1 MITRDG
7 DKGKMLT
14 RRAAML
20 AGGELFLSSVL
31 LARMYY
37 LQVLESDRYKTLAEE
52 NRISTRLLAPPRGL
66 IFDRFG
72 KPMAENNQNFR
83 VLVISE
89 QTDGNLNAT
98 LDALN
103 KILPLTESEVQRIR
117 KDVRRSRDFTPVT
130 IRENLTWEQ
139 MAAIQ
144 VNAPDLPGIIIDE
157 GLSRFY
163 PYSEAAAH
171 VLGYVGAVSEE
182 EIASGNPLL
191 RLPGFR
197 VGKSGIELQY
207 NTNLCGKEGAQRV
220 EVNAVGRVIREI
232 ERDEGVPGM
241 TLPLTI
247 DMRLQEIAYQKMK
260 KESGAAVLL
269 DIYTGEIL
277 MLVST
282 PSFEPNAFNRGLSL
296 EEWRELS
303 TNIRTPLLNKALGG
317 LYSPGSTFKMIVAL
331 AALES
336 GAIRPDTKIFCG
348 GHIMMGNHRFHC
360 WKGRGHGN
368 VDLKEA
374 LKYSCDIYFYEVA
387 RRTGIDKISAMAK
400 RFGFG
405 MPTGIN
411 LPGEKSGLMPTRR
424 WKELILG
431 EQWLQGD
438 TYNAGI
444 GQGYIL
450 TTPIQLAVMTAILA
464 NDGFKV
470 NPTLI
475 IPENREEL
483 IRNGENINISKA
495 HLQLMRDGMFDV
507 VNASDGTAKVAR
519 VNIGGKRI
527 AGKTGTTQVKRISMK
542 EREQG
547 LRDQDDLPWEERNHA
562 LFVSF
567 GPADNPR
574 YALSV
579 VIEHGGGGAKTAA
592 PIARAIME
600 AVLKLDPAAEQ
611 PKRMKKTT
619 VKAGKTGG
627 GL

>member
-31 LARMYY
+31 LGRMYY

-72 KPMAENNQNFR
+72 QPMAQNNQNFR

-89 QTDGNLNAT
+89 QTEGNLNAT
-98 LDALN
+98 LEALN
-103 KILPLTESEVQRIR
+103 KILPLTDGEIQRIR

-144 VNAPDLPGIIIDE
+144 LNAPDLPGIIIDE

-163 PYSEAAAH
+163 PFKESAAH
-171 VLGYVGAVSEE
+171 VIGYVGAVSEE

-191 RLPGFR
+191 KLPGFR
-197 VGKSGIELQY
+197 VGKSGIELEY
-207 NTNLCGKEGAQRV
+207 NTALCGKEGAQRV

-232 ERDEGVPGM
+232 ERDEGIPGT

-247 DMRLQEIAYQKMK
+247 DMRLQKIAYEKMK
-260 KESGAAVLL
+260 NESGAAVLL
-269 DIYTGEIL
+269 DIYTGEVL
-277 MLVST
+277 ALVST
-282 PSFEPNAFNRGLSL
+282 PSFDPNKFNRGLSN
-296 EEWRELS
+296 EEWEEIS
-303 TNIRTPLLNKALGG
+303 TNERNPLLNKALGG
-317 LYSPGSTFKMIVAL
+317 LYSPGSTFKMVVAL
-331 AALES
+331 AALEA
-336 GAIRPDTKIFCG
+336 GVIRPDTKIFCG
-348 GHIMMGNHRFHC
+348 GHIMMGSHRFHC
-360 WKGRGHGN
+360 WKAGGHGN

-374 LKYSCDIYFYEVA
+374 LMHSCDIYFYEVA
-387 RRTGIDKISAMAK
+387 RRTGIDKIAAMAK

-438 TYNAGI
+438 TYNTGI
-444 GQGYIL
+444 GQGYVL
-450 TTPIQLAVMTAILA
+450 ATPIQLAVMAAVLA
-464 NDGFKV
+464 NDGYKIK
-470 NPTLI
+470 PTILV
-475 IPENREEL
+475 PENRDTSVSS
-483 IRNGENINISKA
+483 GENLNISKTY
-495 HLQLMRDGMFDV
+495 LQLMREGMFNV
-507 VNASDGTAKVAR
+507 VNAAKGTAKTAR
-519 VNIGGKRI
+519 LNVDGKLI

-542 EREQG
+542 EREEG
-547 LRDQDDLPWEERNHA
+547 LRSQDELPWEDRNHA

-567 GPADNPR
+567 GPTDNPR
-574 YALSV
+574 YALAV
-579 VIEHGGGGAKTAA
+579 VIEHGGGGASTAA
-592 PIARAIME
+592 PVARAIME
-600 AVLKLDPAAEQ
+600 AALKLDPASKPPKNPKKNMQAE
-611 PKRMKKTT
+611 
-619 VKAGKTGG
+619 GI
-627 GL
+627 

>member
-20 AGGELFLSSVL
+20 AGSELFLSSIL
-31 LARMYY
+31 LGRMYY

-72 KPMAENNQNFR
+72 QPMAQNNQNFR

-89 QTDGNLNAT
+89 QTEGNLNAT

-103 KILPLTESEVQRIR
+103 KILPLTDGEIQRIR

-144 VNAPDLPGIIIDE
+144 LNAPDLPGIIIDE
-157 GLSRFY
+157 GLSRHY
-163 PYSEAAAH
+163 PFKEAAAH
-171 VLGYVGAVSEE
+171 TVGYVGAVSEE
-182 EIASGNPLL
+182 EIAAGKPLL

-207 NTNLCGKEGAQRV
+207 NTALCGKEGAQRV

-232 ERDEGVPGM
+232 ERDEGVPGT

-247 DMRLQEIAYQKMK
+247 DMRIQEVAYQKMK
-260 KESGAAVLL
+260 NESGAAVLL
-269 DIYTGEIL
+269 DIYTGEVL
-277 MLVST
+277 ALVST
-282 PSFEPNAFNRGLSL
+282 PSFDPNKFNRGLSSD
-296 EEWRELS
+296 EWKELS
-303 TNIRTPLLNKALGG
+303 SNVRNPLLNKALGG

-331 AALES
+331 AALEA
-336 GAIRPDTKIFCG
+336 GVIRPDTKIFCG
-348 GHIMMGNHRFHC
+348 GHIMMGTHRFHC
-360 WKGRGHGN
+360 WKPSGHGN

-374 LKYSCDIYFYEVA
+374 LMHSCDIYFYEVA

-405 MPTGIN
+405 MPTGID

-438 TYNAGI
+438 TYNTGI
-444 GQGYIL
+444 GQGYVL
-450 TTPIQLAVMTAILA
+450 ATPIQLAVMTAILA
-464 NDGFKV
+464 NDGYKIK
-470 NPTLI
+470 PTLVVPDDRSPSECKGEYLN
-475 IPENREEL
+475 IPKNY
-483 IRNGENINISKA
+483 
-495 HLQLMRDGMFDV
+495 LQMMRDGMFEV
-507 VNASDGTAKVAR
+507 VNNPKGTAKTAR
-519 VNIGGKRI
+519 LNVDGKMI

-547 LRDQDDLPWEERNHA
+547 MRRQDEIPWEERNHA

-567 GPADNPR
+567 GPTDKPR
-574 YALSV
+574 YALAV
-579 VIEHGGGGAKTAA
+579 VIEHGGGGSTSAA

-600 AVLKLDPAAEQ
+600 AALKFDPAAKT
-611 PKRMKKTT
+611 PKTFKKNSE
-619 VKAGKTGG
+619 KQ
-627 GL
+627 

>member
-7 DKGKMLT
+7 DKGKTLT

-20 AGGELFLSSVL
+20 AGGQLFLSSVL
-31 LARMYY
+31 LSRMYY
-37 LQVLESDRYKTLAEE
+37 LQVLEADRYKTLAEE
-52 NRISTRLLAPPRGL
+52 NRISTRLVAPPRGL

-72 KPMAENNQNFR
+72 QPMAQNNQNFR

-89 QTDGNLNAT
+89 QTEGNLNAT
-98 LDALN
+98 LEALN
-103 KILPLTESEVQRIR
+103 KILPLTDGEIQRIR

-144 VNAPDLPGIIIDE
+144 LNAPDLPGIIIDE

-163 PYSEAAAH
+163 PFKEASAH
-171 VLGYVGAVSEE
+171 LLGYVGAVSEE

-191 RLPGFR
+191 KLPGFR
-197 VGKSGIELQY
+197 VGKSGIELEY
-207 NTNLCGKEGAQRV
+207 NTALCGKEGAQRV

-232 ERDEGVPGM
+232 ERDEGVPGT

-247 DMRLQEIAYQKMK
+247 DMRIQNIAYKKMK
-260 KESGAAVLL
+260 DESGAAVLL

-277 MLVST
+277 ALVST
-282 PSFEPNAFNRGLSL
+282 PGFDPNKFNRGLTS
-296 EEWRELS
+296 EEWRKIS
-303 TNIRTPLLNKALGG
+303 TNERNALLNKALGG

-331 AALES
+331 AALEA
-336 GAIRPDTKIFCG
+336 GVIRPDTKVFCG
-348 GHIMMGNHRFHC
+348 GHIMMGSHRFHC
-360 WKGRGHGN
+360 WKGSGHGN

-374 LKYSCDIYFYEVA
+374 LMHSCDIYFYEVA
-387 RRTGIDKISAMAK
+387 RRTGIDKIAAMAK
-400 RFGFG
+400 RFGLG
-405 MPTGIN
+405 VSTGVN
-411 LPGEKSGLMPTRR
+411 LPGEKAGLMPTRR
-424 WKELILG
+424 WKEVILG

-450 TTPIQLAVMTAILA
+450 TTPIQLAVMTAVLA
-464 NDGFKV
+464 NDGYKIK
-470 NPTLI
+470 PTILV
-475 IPENREEL
+475 PENRDSSVCY
-483 IRNGENINISKA
+483 GENLNISKT
-495 HLQLMRDGMFDV
+495 HLQLMREGMFDV
-507 VNASDGTAKVAR
+507 VNASEGTGKAAR
-519 VNIGGKRI
+519 LNIGGKLI

-547 LRDQDDLPWEERNHA
+547 VRSQDDIPWEERNHA

-567 GPADNPR
+567 GPTDNPR
-574 YALSV
+574 YALAV

-592 PIARAIME
+592 PIAKAIME
-600 AVLKLDPAAEQ
+600 AVLKLDPASKP
-611 PKRMKKTT
+611 PKNPKKNTS
-619 VKAGKTGG
+619 VGSV
-627 GL
+627 

>member
-20 AGGELFLSSVL
+20 AGGELFLSSFL
-31 LARMYY
+31 LGRMYY

-72 KPMAENNQNFR
+72 RPMAQNNQNFR

-89 QTDGNLNAT
+89 QTEGNLNAT
-98 LDALN
+98 LEALN
-103 KILPLTESEVQRIR
+103 RILPLTDGEMQRIR

-144 VNAPDLPGIIIDE
+144 LNAPDLPGIIIDE

-163 PYSEAAAH
+163 PLKESAAH
-171 VLGYVGAVSEE
+171 IIGYVGAVSEE

-191 RLPGFR
+191 KLPGFR
-197 VGKSGIELQY
+197 VGKSGIELEY
-207 NTNLCGKEGAQRV
+207 NTALCGKEGAQRV

-232 ERDEGVPGM
+232 ERDEGVPGT

-247 DMRLQEIAYQKMK
+247 DMRLQEIAYEKMK
-260 KESGAAVLL
+260 NESGAAVLL
-269 DIYTGEIL
+269 DIYTGEVL
-277 MLVST
+277 ALVST
-282 PSFEPNAFNRGLSL
+282 PSFDPNKFNRGLSNA
-296 EEWRELS
+296 EWGEIL
-303 TNIRTPLLNKALGG
+303 TNEKNPLLNKALGG
-317 LYSPGSTFKMIVAL
+317 LYSPGSTFKMVVAL
-331 AALES
+331 AALEA
-336 GAIRPDTKIFCG
+336 GVIRPDTKIFCG
-348 GHIMMGNHRFHC
+348 GHIMMGTHRFHC
-360 WKGRGHGN
+360 WKGSGHGN

-374 LKYSCDIYFYEVA
+374 LMHSCDIYFYEVA
-387 RRTGIDKISAMAK
+387 RRTGIDKIAAMAK

-405 MPTGIN
+405 MPTGVN

-438 TYNAGI
+438 TYNTGI
-444 GQGYIL
+444 GQGYVL
-450 TTPIQLAVMTAILA
+450 TTPMQLAVMTAVLA
-464 NDGFKV
+464 NDGYKV
-470 NPTLI
+470 KPTILV
-475 IPENREEL
+475 PENRDASVCA
-483 IRNGENINISKA
+483 GENLNISKT
-495 HLQLMRDGMFDV
+495 HLQLMREGMFNV
-507 VNASDGTAKVAR
+507 VNASKGTARGAR
-519 VNIGGKRI
+519 VNVDGKLI

-542 EREQG
+542 EREEG
-547 LRDQDDLPWEERNHA
+547 MRGQDELPWEDRNHA

-567 GPADNPR
+567 GPTDNPR

-579 VIEHGGGGAKTAA
+579 VIEHGGGGATTAA

-600 AVLKLDPAAEQ
+600 AVLKLDPASKP
-611 PKRMKKTT
+611 PKKPKKNA
-619 VKAGKTGG
+619 VEEEI
-627 GL
+627 

>member
-20 AGGELFLSSVL
+20 AGGELFLSSIL
-31 LARMYY
+31 LGRMYY

-72 KPMAENNQNFR
+72 QPMAQNNQNFR

-89 QTDGNLNAT
+89 QTEGNLNAT

-103 KILPLTESEVQRIR
+103 KILPLTDGEIQRIR

-144 VNAPDLPGIIIDE
+144 LNAPDLPGIIIDE

-163 PYSEAAAH
+163 PFKESAAH
-171 VLGYVGAVSEE
+171 AVGYVGAVSEE

-191 RLPGFR
+191 KLPGFR
-197 VGKSGIELQY
+197 VGKSGIELEY
-207 NTNLCGKEGAQRV
+207 NTELCGKEGAQRV

-232 ERDEGVPGM
+232 ERDEGIPGT

-247 DMRLQEIAYQKMK
+247 DMRLQKIAYEKMK
-260 KESGAAVLL
+260 NESGAAVLL
-269 DIYTGEIL
+269 DIYTGEVL
-277 MLVST
+277 ALVST
-282 PSFEPNAFNRGLSL
+282 PSFDPNKFNRGLSG
-296 EEWRELS
+296 EEWEEIS
-303 TNIRTPLLNKALGG
+303 TNERNPLLNKALGG
-317 LYSPGSTFKMIVAL
+317 LYSPGSTFKMVVAL
-331 AALES
+331 AALEA
-336 GAIRPDTKIFCG
+336 GVIRPDTKIFCG
-348 GHIMMGNHRFHC
+348 GHIMMGSHRFHC
-360 WKGRGHGN
+360 WKAGGHGN

-374 LKYSCDIYFYEVA
+374 LMHSCDIYFYEVA

-438 TYNAGI
+438 TYNTGI
-444 GQGYIL
+444 GQGYVL
-450 TTPIQLAVMTAILA
+450 TTPIQLAVMAAILA
-464 NDGFKV
+464 NDGYKIK
-470 NPTLI
+470 PTILV
-475 IPENREEL
+475 PENRDTSVCP
-483 IRNGENINISKA
+483 GENLNLSKT
-495 HLQLMRDGMFDV
+495 HLQLMREGMFNV
-507 VNASDGTAKVAR
+507 VNAAKGTAKTAR
-519 VNIGGKRI
+519 VNVDGKLI

-542 EREQG
+542 EREEG
-547 LRDQDDLPWEERNHA
+547 LRSQDELPWEDRNHA

-567 GPADNPR
+567 GPTDNPR
-574 YALSV
+574 YALAV
-579 VIEHGGGGAKTAA
+579 VIEHGGGGSSTAA

-600 AVLKLDPAAEQ
+600 AALKLDPASKP
-611 PKRMKKTT
+611 PKNPKKNTSAQG
-619 VKAGKTGG
+619 V
-627 GL
+627 

>member
-20 AGGELFLSSVL
+20 AGGELFLSSIL
-31 LARMYY
+31 LGRMYY

-72 KPMAENNQNFR
+72 QPMAQNNQNFR

-89 QTDGNLNAT
+89 QTEGNLNAT
-98 LDALN
+98 LEALN
-103 KILPLTESEVQRIR
+103 KILPLTDGEIQRIR

-139 MAAIQ
+139 MAAVQ
-144 VNAPDLPGIIIDE
+144 LNAPDLPGIIIDE

-163 PYSEAAAH
+163 PFKETAAH
-171 VLGYVGAVSEE
+171 VVGYVGAVSEE

-197 VGKSGIELQY
+197 VGKSGIELEY
-207 NTNLCGKEGAQRV
+207 NTALCGKEGAQRV

-232 ERDEGVPGM
+232 ERDEGVPGT

-247 DMRLQEIAYQKMK
+247 DMRLQKIAYEKMK
-260 KESGAAVLL
+260 NESGAAVLL
-269 DIYTGEIL
+269 DIYTGEVL
-277 MLVST
+277 ALVST
-282 PSFEPNAFNRGLSL
+282 PSFDPNKFNRGLSN
-296 EEWRELS
+296 EEWEEIS
-303 TNIRTPLLNKALGG
+303 TNERNPLLNKALGG
-317 LYSPGSTFKMIVAL
+317 LYSPGSTFKMVVAL
-331 AALES
+331 AALEA
-336 GAIRPDTKIFCG
+336 GVIRPDTKIFCG
-348 GHIMMGNHRFHC
+348 GHIMMGSHRFHC
-360 WKGRGHGN
+360 WKAGGHGN

-374 LKYSCDIYFYEVA
+374 LMHSCDIYFYEVA
-387 RRTGIDKISAMAK
+387 RRTGIDKIAAMAK

-438 TYNAGI
+438 TYNTGI
-444 GQGYIL
+444 GQGYVL
-450 TTPIQLAVMTAILA
+450 ATPIQLAVMAAVLA
-464 NDGFKV
+464 NDGYKIK
-470 NPTLI
+470 PTILV
-475 IPENREEL
+475 PENRDTSVSS
-483 IRNGENINISKA
+483 GENLNISKTY
-495 HLQLMRDGMFDV
+495 LQLMREGMFNV
-507 VNASDGTAKVAR
+507 VNAAKGTAKTAR
-519 VNIGGKRI
+519 LNVDGKLI

-542 EREQG
+542 EREEG
-547 LRDQDDLPWEERNHA
+547 LRSQDELPWEDRNHA

-567 GPADNPR
+567 GPTDNPR
-574 YALSV
+574 YALAV
-579 VIEHGGGGAKTAA
+579 VIEHGGGGASTAA
-592 PIARAIME
+592 PVARAIME
-600 AVLKLDPAAEQ
+600 AALKLDPASKPPKNPKKNMQAE
-611 PKRMKKTT
+611 
-619 VKAGKTGG
+619 GI
-627 GL
+627 

>member
-14 RRAAML
+14 RRAMML

-31 LARMYY
+31 LGRMYY

-72 KPMAENNQNFR
+72 VAMAQNNQNFR

-89 QTDGNLNAT
+89 QTEGNLNAT
-98 LDALN
+98 LEALN
-103 KILPLTESEVQRIR
+103 KILPLTESEIQRIR

-144 VNAPDLPGIIIDE
+144 LNAPDLPGIIIDE

-163 PYSEAAAH
+163 PFNEAAAH
-171 VLGYVGAVSEE
+171 VVGYVGAVSEE

-191 RLPGFR
+191 KLPGFR
-197 VGKSGIELQY
+197 VGKSGIELEY
-207 NTNLCGKEGAQRV
+207 NTALCGKEGAQRV

-232 ERDEGVPGM
+232 ERDEGVPGAV
-241 TLPLTI
+241 LPLTI
-247 DMRLQEIAYQKMK
+247 DMRLQKVVYEKMK

-269 DIYTGEIL
+269 DIYTGEVL
-277 MLVST
+277 ALVST
-282 PSFEPNAFNRGLSL
+282 PSFDPNKFNRGLSNK
-296 EEWRELS
+296 EWETIS
-303 TNIRTPLLNKALGG
+303 TNKKNPLLNKALGG

-331 AALES
+331 AALEA
-336 GAIRPDTKIFCG
+336 GVIRPDTKIFCG
-348 GHIMMGNHRFHC
+348 GHIMMGSHRFHC
-360 WKGRGHGN
+360 WKPDGHGN

-374 LKYSCDIYFYEVA
+374 LMHSCDIYFYEVA
-387 RRTGIDKISAMAK
+387 RRTGIDKIAAMAK

-411 LPGEKSGLMPTRR
+411 LPGERSGLMPTRR
-424 WKELILG
+424 WKEVILG

-444 GQGYIL
+444 GQGYVL
-450 TTPIQLAVMTAILA
+450 TTPIQLAVMAAALA
-464 NDGFKV
+464 NDGYKV
-470 NPTLI
+470 KPTILV
-475 IPENREEL
+475 PKNRDTTVCL
-483 IRNGENINISKA
+483 GEDLNISKTY
-495 HLQLMRDGMFDV
+495 LQLMREGMFNV
-507 VNASDGTAKVAR
+507 VNAPKGTAKTAR
-519 VNIGGKRI
+519 VNVNGKLI

-542 EREQG
+542 EREEG
-547 LRDQDDLPWEERNHA
+547 LRRQDELPWEERNHA
-562 LFVSF
+562 LFVAF
-567 GPADNPR
+567 GPTDNPR

-579 VIEHGGGGAKTAA
+579 VIEHGGGGATTAA

-600 AVLKLDPAAEQ
+600 AVLTLDPASES
-611 PKRMKKTT
+611 PGTLKKNTPME
-619 VKAGKTGG
+619 GI
-627 GL
+627 

>member
-20 AGGELFLSSVL
+20 AGGELFLSSIL
-31 LARMYY
+31 LGRMYY

-72 KPMAENNQNFR
+72 QPMAQNNQNFR

-89 QTDGNLNAT
+89 QTEGNLNAT
-98 LDALN
+98 LEALN
-103 KILPLTESEVQRIR
+103 KILPLTDGEIQRIR

-144 VNAPDLPGIIIDE
+144 LNAPDLPGIIIDE

-163 PYSEAAAH
+163 PFKESAAH
-171 VLGYVGAVSEE
+171 VIGYVGAVSEE

-191 RLPGFR
+191 KLPGFR
-197 VGKSGIELQY
+197 VGKSGIELEY
-207 NTNLCGKEGAQRV
+207 NTALCGKEGAQRV

-232 ERDEGVPGM
+232 ERDEGIPGT

-247 DMRLQEIAYQKMK
+247 DMRLQKIAYEKMK
-260 KESGAAVLL
+260 NESGAAVLL
-269 DIYTGEIL
+269 DIYTGEVL
-277 MLVST
+277 ALVST
-282 PSFEPNAFNRGLSL
+282 PSFDPNKFNRGLSN
-296 EEWRELS
+296 EEWEEIS
-303 TNIRTPLLNKALGG
+303 TNERNPLLNKALGG
-317 LYSPGSTFKMIVAL
+317 LYSPGSTFKMVVAL
-331 AALES
+331 AALEA
-336 GAIRPDTKIFCG
+336 GVIRPDTKIFCG
-348 GHIMMGNHRFHC
+348 GHIMMGAHRFHC
-360 WKGRGHGN
+360 WKAGGHGN

-374 LKYSCDIYFYEVA
+374 LMHSCDIYFYEVA
-387 RRTGIDKISAMAK
+387 RRTGIDKIAAMAK

-444 GQGYIL
+444 GQGYVL
-450 TTPIQLAVMTAILA
+450 TTPIQLAVMTAVLA
-464 NDGFKV
+464 NDGYKIK
-470 NPTLI
+470 PTILV
-475 IPENREEL
+475 PENRDTSVCP
-483 IRNGENINISKA
+483 GENLNLSKT
-495 HLQLMRDGMFDV
+495 HLQLMREGMFDV
-507 VNASDGTAKVAR
+507 VNAAKGTAKTAR
-519 VNIGGKRI
+519 VNVDGKLI

-542 EREQG
+542 EREEG
-547 LRDQDDLPWEERNHA
+547 LRSQDELPWEDRNHA

-567 GPADNPR
+567 GPTDNPR
-574 YALSV
+574 YALAV
-579 VIEHGGGGAKTAA
+579 VIEHGGGGSTTAA

-600 AVLKLDPAAEQ
+600 GALKLDPASKP
-611 PKRMKKTT
+611 PKNPKKNTSAQG
-619 VKAGKTGG
+619 V
-627 GL
+627 

>member
-20 AGGELFLSSVL
+20 AGGELFLSSIL
-31 LARMYY
+31 LGRMYY

-72 KPMAENNQNFR
+72 QPMAQNNQNFR

-89 QTDGNLNAT
+89 QTEGNLNAT

-103 KILPLTESEVQRIR
+103 KILPLTDGEIQRIR

-144 VNAPDLPGIIIDE
+144 LNAPDLPGIIIDE

-163 PYSEAAAH
+163 PFKEAAAH
-171 VLGYVGAVSEE
+171 AVGYVGAVSEE

-191 RLPGFR
+191 KLPGFR
-197 VGKSGIELQY
+197 VGKSGIELEY
-207 NTNLCGKEGAQRV
+207 NTELCGKEGAQRV

-232 ERDEGVPGM
+232 ERDEGIPGT

-247 DMRLQEIAYQKMK
+247 DMRLQKIAYEKMK
-260 KESGAAVLL
+260 NESGAAVLL
-269 DIYTGEIL
+269 DIYTGEVL
-277 MLVST
+277 ALVST
-282 PSFEPNAFNRGLSL
+282 PSFDPNKFNRGLSG
-296 EEWRELS
+296 EEWEEIS
-303 TNIRTPLLNKALGG
+303 TNERNPLLNKALGG
-317 LYSPGSTFKMIVAL
+317 LYSPGSTFKMVVAL
-331 AALES
+331 AALEA
-336 GAIRPDTKIFCG
+336 GVIRPDTKIFCG
-348 GHIMMGNHRFHC
+348 GHIMMGSHRFHC
-360 WKGRGHGN
+360 WKAGGHGN

-374 LKYSCDIYFYEVA
+374 LMHSCDIYFYEVA

-405 MPTGIN
+405 MQTGIN

-438 TYNAGI
+438 TYNTGI
-444 GQGYIL
+444 GQGYVL
-450 TTPIQLAVMTAILA
+450 TTPIQLAVMAAILA
-464 NDGFKV
+464 NDGYKIK
-470 NPTLI
+470 PTILV
-475 IPENREEL
+475 PENRDTSVCP
-483 IRNGENINISKA
+483 GENLNLSKT
-495 HLQLMRDGMFDV
+495 HLQLMREGMFNV
-507 VNASDGTAKVAR
+507 VNAAKGTAKTAR
-519 VNIGGKRI
+519 VNVDGKLI

-542 EREQG
+542 EREEG
-547 LRDQDDLPWEERNHA
+547 LRSQDELPWEDRNHA

-567 GPADNPR
+567 GPTDNPR
-574 YALSV
+574 YALAV
-579 VIEHGGGGAKTAA
+579 VIEHGGGGSSTAA

-600 AVLKLDPAAEQ
+600 AALKLDPASKP
-611 PKRMKKTT
+611 PKNPKKNTSAQG
-619 VKAGKTGG
+619 V
-627 GL
+627 

>member
-20 AGGELFLSSVL
+20 AGGELFLSSIL
-31 LARMYY
+31 LGRMYY

-72 KPMAENNQNFR
+72 QPMAQNNQNFR

-89 QTDGNLNAT
+89 QTEGNLNAT
-98 LDALN
+98 LEALN
-103 KILPLTESEVQRIR
+103 KILPLTDGEIQRIR

-139 MAAIQ
+139 MAAVQ
-144 VNAPDLPGIIIDE
+144 LNAPDLPGIIIDE

-163 PYSEAAAH
+163 PFKETAAH
-171 VLGYVGAVSEE
+171 VVGYVGAVSEE

-197 VGKSGIELQY
+197 VGKSGIELEY
-207 NTNLCGKEGAQRV
+207 NTALCGKEGAQRV

-232 ERDEGVPGM
+232 ERDEGVPGT

-247 DMRLQEIAYQKMK
+247 DMRLQKIAYEKMK
-260 KESGAAVLL
+260 NESGAAVLL
-269 DIYTGEIL
+269 DIYTGEVL
-277 MLVST
+277 ALVST
-282 PSFEPNAFNRGLSL
+282 PSFDPNKFNRGLSN
-296 EEWRELS
+296 EEWEEIS
-303 TNIRTPLLNKALGG
+303 TNEKNPLLNKALGG
-317 LYSPGSTFKMIVAL
+317 LYSPGSTFKMVVAL
-331 AALES
+331 AALEA
-336 GAIRPDTKIFCG
+336 GVIRPDTKIFCG
-348 GHIMMGNHRFHC
+348 GHIMMGSHRFHC
-360 WKGRGHGN
+360 WKGSGHGN

-374 LKYSCDIYFYEVA
+374 LMHSCDIYFYEVA
-387 RRTGIDKISAMAK
+387 RRTGIDKIAAMAK

-444 GQGYIL
+444 GQGYVL
-450 TTPIQLAVMTAILA
+450 ATPIQLAVMAAILA
-464 NDGFKV
+464 NDGYKIK
-470 NPTLI
+470 PTILV
-475 IPENREEL
+475 PENRDTSVSS
-483 IRNGENINISKA
+483 GENLNISKTY
-495 HLQLMRDGMFDV
+495 LQLMREGMFNV
-507 VNASDGTAKVAR
+507 VNAAKGTAKTAR
-519 VNIGGKRI
+519 LNVDGKLI

-542 EREQG
+542 EREEG
-547 LRDQDDLPWEERNHA
+547 LRSQDELPWEDRNHA

-567 GPADNPR
+567 GPTDNPR
-574 YALSV
+574 YALAV
-579 VIEHGGGGAKTAA
+579 VIEHGGGGASTAA
-592 PIARAIME
+592 PVARAIME
-600 AVLKLDPAAEQ
+600 AALKLDPASKPPKNPKKNMQAE
-611 PKRMKKTT
+611 
-619 VKAGKTGG
+619 GI
-627 GL
+627 

>member
-20 AGGELFLSSVL
+20 AGGELFLSSIL
-31 LARMYY
+31 LGRMYY

-72 KPMAENNQNFR
+72 QPMAQNNQNFR

-89 QTDGNLNAT
+89 QTEGNLNAT
-98 LDALN
+98 LEALN
-103 KILPLTESEVQRIR
+103 KILPLTDGEIQRIR

-144 VNAPDLPGIIIDE
+144 LNAPDLPGIIIDE

-163 PYSEAAAH
+163 PFKESAAH
-171 VLGYVGAVSEE
+171 AVGYVGAVSEE
-182 EIASGNPLL
+182 EIALGNPLL
-191 RLPGFR
+191 KLPGFR
-197 VGKSGIELQY
+197 VGKSGIELEY
-207 NTNLCGKEGAQRV
+207 NTALCGKEGAQRV

-232 ERDEGVPGM
+232 ERDEGIPGT

-247 DMRLQEIAYQKMK
+247 DMRLQKIAYEKMK
-260 KESGAAVLL
+260 NESGAAVLL
-269 DIYTGEIL
+269 DIYTGEVL
-277 MLVST
+277 ALVST
-282 PSFEPNAFNRGLSL
+282 PSFDPNKFNRGLSN
-296 EEWRELS
+296 EEWEEIS
-303 TNIRTPLLNKALGG
+303 TNERNPLLNKALGG
-317 LYSPGSTFKMIVAL
+317 LYSPGSTFKMVVAL
-331 AALES
+331 AALEA
-336 GAIRPDTKIFCG
+336 GVIRPDTKIFCG
-348 GHIMMGNHRFHC
+348 GHIMMGAHRFHC
-360 WKGRGHGN
+360 WKAGGHGN

-374 LKYSCDIYFYEVA
+374 LMHSCDIYFYEVA
-387 RRTGIDKISAMAK
+387 RRTGIDKIAAMAK

-444 GQGYIL
+444 GQGYVL
-450 TTPIQLAVMTAILA
+450 TTPIQLAVMTAVLA
-464 NDGFKV
+464 NDGYKIK
-470 NPTLI
+470 PTILV
-475 IPENREEL
+475 PENRDTSVCP
-483 IRNGENINISKA
+483 GENLNLSKT
-495 HLQLMRDGMFDV
+495 HLQLMREGMFDV
-507 VNASDGTAKVAR
+507 VNAAKGTAKTAR
-519 VNIGGKRI
+519 VNVDGKLI

-542 EREQG
+542 EREEG
-547 LRDQDDLPWEERNHA
+547 LRSQDELPWEDRNHA

-567 GPADNPR
+567 GPTDNPR
-574 YALSV
+574 YALAV
-579 VIEHGGGGAKTAA
+579 VIEHGGGGSTTAA

-600 AVLKLDPAAEQ
+600 GALKLDPASKP
-611 PKRMKKTT
+611 PKNPKKNISAQG
-619 VKAGKTGG
+619 V
-627 GL
+627 

>member
-20 AGGELFLSSVL
+20 AGGELFLSSIL
-31 LARMYY
+31 LGRMYY

-72 KPMAENNQNFR
+72 QPMAQNNQNFR

-89 QTDGNLNAT
+89 QTEGNLNAT
-98 LDALN
+98 LEALN
-103 KILPLTESEVQRIR
+103 KILPLTDGEIQRIR

-144 VNAPDLPGIIIDE
+144 LNAPDLPGIIIDE

-163 PYSEAAAH
+163 PFKESAAH
-171 VLGYVGAVSEE
+171 VIGYVGAVSEE

-191 RLPGFR
+191 KLPGFR
-197 VGKSGIELQY
+197 VGKSGIELEY
-207 NTNLCGKEGAQRV
+207 NTALCGKEGAQRV

-232 ERDEGVPGM
+232 ERDEGIPGT

-247 DMRLQEIAYQKMK
+247 DMRLQKIAYEKMK
-260 KESGAAVLL
+260 NESGAAVLL
-269 DIYTGEIL
+269 DIYTGEVL
-277 MLVST
+277 ALVST
-282 PSFEPNAFNRGLSL
+282 PSFDPNKFNRGLSN
-296 EEWRELS
+296 EEWEEIS
-303 TNIRTPLLNKALGG
+303 TNERNPLLNKALGG
-317 LYSPGSTFKMIVAL
+317 LYSPGSTFKMVVAL
-331 AALES
+331 AALEA
-336 GAIRPDTKIFCG
+336 GVIRPDTKIFCG
-348 GHIMMGNHRFHC
+348 GHIMMGSHRFHC
-360 WKGRGHGN
+360 WKAGGHGN

-374 LKYSCDIYFYEVA
+374 LMHSCDIYFYEVA
-387 RRTGIDKISAMAK
+387 RRTGIDKIAAMAK

-438 TYNAGI
+438 TYNTGI
-444 GQGYIL
+444 GQGYVL
-450 TTPIQLAVMTAILA
+450 ATPIQLAVMAAVLA
-464 NDGFKV
+464 NDGYKIK
-470 NPTLI
+470 PTILV
-475 IPENREEL
+475 PENRDTSVSS
-483 IRNGENINISKA
+483 GENLNISKTY
-495 HLQLMRDGMFDV
+495 LQLMREGMFNV
-507 VNASDGTAKVAR
+507 VNAAKGTAKTAR
-519 VNIGGKRI
+519 LNVDGKLI

-542 EREQG
+542 EREEG
-547 LRDQDDLPWEERNHA
+547 LRSQDELPWEDRNHA

-567 GPADNPR
+567 GPTDNPR
-574 YALSV
+574 YALAV
-579 VIEHGGGGAKTAA
+579 VIEHGGGGASTAA
-592 PIARAIME
+592 PVARAIME
-600 AVLKLDPAAEQ
+600 AALKLDPASKPPKNPKKNMQAE
-611 PKRMKKTT
+611 
-619 VKAGKTGG
+619 GI
-627 GL
+627 

>member
-7 DKGKMLT
+7 DKGKILT

-20 AGGELFLSSVL
+20 AGGQLFLSSIL
-31 LARMYY
+31 LSRMYY

-72 KPMAENNQNFR
+72 QPMAQNNQNFR

-89 QTDGNLNAT
+89 QTEGNLNAT
-98 LDALN
+98 LEALN
-103 KILPLTESEVQRIR
+103 KILPLTDGEIQRIR

-144 VNAPDLPGIIIDE
+144 LNAPDLPGIIIDE

-163 PYSEAAAH
+163 PFKEASAH
-171 VLGYVGAVSEE
+171 LLGYVGAVSEE

-191 RLPGFR
+191 KLPGFR
-197 VGKSGIELQY
+197 VGKSGIELEY
-207 NTNLCGKEGAQRV
+207 NAALCGKEGAQRV

-232 ERDEGVPGM
+232 ERDEGIPGM

-247 DMRLQEIAYQKMK
+247 DMRIQNIAYKKMK
-260 KESGAAVLL
+260 GESGAAVLL

-277 MLVST
+277 ALVST
-282 PSFEPNAFNRGLSL
+282 PGFDPNKFNRGLTS
-296 EEWRELS
+296 EEWRKIS
-303 TNIRTPLLNKALGG
+303 TDERNALLNKALGG

-331 AALES
+331 AALEA
-336 GAIRPDTKIFCG
+336 GVIRPDTKVFCG
-348 GHIMMGNHRFHC
+348 GHIMMGSHRFHC
-360 WKGRGHGN
+360 WKGSGHGN

-374 LKYSCDIYFYEVA
+374 LMHSCDIYFYEVA
-387 RRTGIDKISAMAK
+387 RRTGIDKIAAMAK
-400 RFGFG
+400 RFGLG
-405 MPTGIN
+405 VSTGVN
-411 LPGEKSGLMPTRR
+411 LPGEKAGLMPTRR
-424 WKELILG
+424 WKEVILG

-450 TTPIQLAVMTAILA
+450 TTPMQLAVMTAILA
-464 NDGFKV
+464 NDGYKIK
-470 NPTLI
+470 PTILV
-475 IPENREEL
+475 PENRDSSVCH
-483 IRNGENINISKA
+483 GENLNISKA
-495 HLQLMRDGMFDV
+495 HLQLMREGMFDV
-507 VNASDGTAKVAR
+507 VNGSEGTGKAAR
-519 VNIGGKRI
+519 LNVGGKLI

-547 LRDQDDLPWEERNHA
+547 VRSQDDIPWEERNHA

-567 GPADNPR
+567 GPTENPR
-574 YALSV
+574 YALAV

-592 PIARAIME
+592 PIAKAIME
-600 AVLKLDPAAEQ
+600 AALKLDPASKP
-611 PKRMKKTT
+611 PKNPKKNTS
-619 VKAGKTGG
+619 VGSV
-627 GL
+627 

>member
-7 DKGKMLT
+7 DKGKILT

-20 AGGELFLSSVL
+20 AGGQLFLSSIL
-31 LARMYY
+31 LSRMYY

-72 KPMAENNQNFR
+72 QPMAQNNQNFR

-89 QTDGNLNAT
+89 QTEGNLNAT
-98 LDALN
+98 LEALN
-103 KILPLTESEVQRIR
+103 KILPLTDGEIQRIR

-144 VNAPDLPGIIIDE
+144 LNAPDLPGIIIDE

-163 PYSEAAAH
+163 PFKEASAH
-171 VLGYVGAVSEE
+171 LLGYVGAVSEE

-191 RLPGFR
+191 KLPGFR
-197 VGKSGIELQY
+197 VGKSGIELEY
-207 NTNLCGKEGAQRV
+207 NAALCGKEGAQRV

-232 ERDEGVPGM
+232 ERDEGIPGM

-247 DMRLQEIAYQKMK
+247 DMRIQNIAYKKMK
-260 KESGAAVLL
+260 GESGAAVLL

-277 MLVST
+277 ALVST
-282 PSFEPNAFNRGLSL
+282 PGFDPNKFNRGLTS
-296 EEWRELS
+296 EEWRKIS
-303 TNIRTPLLNKALGG
+303 TDERNALLNKALGG

-331 AALES
+331 AALEA
-336 GAIRPDTKIFCG
+336 GVIRPDTKVFCG
-348 GHIMMGNHRFHC
+348 GHIMMGSHRFHC
-360 WKGRGHGN
+360 WKGSGHGN

-374 LKYSCDIYFYEVA
+374 LMHSCDIYFYEVA
-387 RRTGIDKISAMAK
+387 RRTGIDKIAAMAK
-400 RFGFG
+400 RFGLG
-405 MPTGIN
+405 VSTGVN
-411 LPGEKSGLMPTRR
+411 LPGEKAGLMPTRR
-424 WKELILG
+424 WKEVILG

-450 TTPIQLAVMTAILA
+450 TTPMQLAVMTAILA
-464 NDGFKV
+464 NDGYKIK
-470 NPTLI
+470 PTILV
-475 IPENREEL
+475 PENRDSSVCH
-483 IRNGENINISKA
+483 GENLNISKA
-495 HLQLMRDGMFDV
+495 HLQLMREGMFDV
-507 VNASDGTAKVAR
+507 VNGSEGTGKAAR
-519 VNIGGKRI
+519 LNVGGKLI

-547 LRDQDDLPWEERNHA
+547 VRSQDIPWEERNHA

-567 GPADNPR
+567 GPTENPR
-574 YALSV
+574 YALAV

-592 PIARAIME
+592 PIAKAIME
-600 AVLKLDPAAEQ
+600 AALKLDPASKP
-611 PKRMKKTT
+611 PKNPKKNTS
-619 VKAGKTGG
+619 VGSV
-627 GL
+627 

>member
-1 MITRDG
+1 MITRNG

-20 AGGELFLSSVL
+20 AGGEVFLSSIL
-31 LARMYY
+31 LGRMYY

-72 KPMAENNQNFR
+72 EPMAQNNQNFR

-89 QTDGNLNAT
+89 QTEGNLNAT

-103 KILPLTESEVQRIR
+103 KILPLTDGEIQRIR

-144 VNAPDLPGIIIDE
+144 LNAPDLPGILIDE
-157 GLSRFY
+157 GLSRYY
-163 PYSEAAAH
+163 PPAEAAAH
-171 VLGYVGAVSEE
+171 LTGFVGAVSAEE
-182 EIASGNPLL
+182 LASGKPLL
-191 RLPGFR
+191 KLPGFR

-207 NTNLCGKEGAQRV
+207 NTDLCGKEGAQRV
-220 EVNAVGRVIREI
+220 EVNAVGRIIREI
-232 ERDEGVPGM
+232 ERDEGIPGT

-247 DMRLQEIAYQKMK
+247 DMRIQKIAYDRMK
-260 KESGAAVLL
+260 NESGAAVLL

-277 MLVST
+277 ALVST
-282 PSFEPNAFNRGLSL
+282 PSYDPNKFNRGLTAD
-296 EEWRELS
+296 EWHKIVKNER
-303 TNIRTPLLNKALGG
+303 NPLLNKALGG
-317 LYSPGSTFKMIVAL
+317 LYSPGSTFKMVVAL
-331 AALES
+331 AALEA
-336 GAIRPDTKIFCG
+336 GVIRPDTKIFCG
-348 GHIMMGNHRFHC
+348 GHTMMGTHRFHC
-360 WKGRGHGN
+360 WKSDGHGN

-374 LKYSCDIYFYEVA
+374 LMHSCDIYFYEVA

-424 WKELILG
+424 WKEVVLG

-438 TYNAGI
+438 TYNTGI
-444 GQGYIL
+444 GQGYVL
-450 TTPIQLAVMTAILA
+450 ATPLQLAVMTAVLA
-464 NDGFKV
+464 NDGYKV
-470 NPTLI
+470 KPTILV
-475 IPENREEL
+475 PENR
-483 IRNGENINISKA
+483 NSSQCMGENLNISKTY
-495 HLQLMRDGMFDV
+495 LQLMREGMFDV
-507 VNASDGTAKVAR
+507 VNASKGTARAAR
-519 VNIGGKRI
+519 VNVDGKLI

-542 EREQG
+542 EREEG
-547 LRDQDDLPWEERNHA
+547 LRSQEELPWEDRNHA
-562 LFVSF
+562 LFVTF
-567 GPADNPR
+567 GPTDNPR

-579 VIEHGGGGAKTAA
+579 IIEHGGGGATTAA
-592 PIARAIME
+592 PIAKAIME
-600 AVLKLDPAAEQ
+600 SVLKLDPATKP
-611 PKRMKKTT
+611 PKQYKK
-619 VKAGKTGG
+619 VSTGG
-627 GL
+627 NKP

>member
-7 DKGKMLT
+7 DKGKILT
-14 RRAAML
+14 RRAMML
-20 AGGELFLSSVL
+20 GSGQLFLSSVL
-31 LARMYY
+31 LGRMYY

-72 KPMAENNQNFR
+72 QPMAQNNQNFR
-83 VLVISE
+83 VLVVSE
-89 QTDGNLNAT
+89 QTEGNLNAT
-98 LDALN
+98 LEALN
-103 KILPLTESEVQRIR
+103 KILPLTDGEIQRIR
-117 KDVRRSRDFTPVT
+117 KDVRRSRDFTSVT

-144 VNAPDLPGIIIDE
+144 LNAPDLPGIIIDE

-163 PYSEAAAH
+163 PFKEASAH
-171 VLGYVGAVSEE
+171 LLGYVGAVSEE
-182 EIASGNPLL
+182 EIASGNALL
-191 RLPGFR
+191 KLPGFR
-197 VGKSGIELQY
+197 VGKSGIELEY
-207 NTNLCGKEGAQRV
+207 NTALCGKEGAQRV

-232 ERDEGVPGM
+232 ERDEGVPGT

-247 DMRLQEIAYQKMK
+247 DMRIQKIAYEKMK
-260 KESGAAVLL
+260 NESGSAVLL

-277 MLVST
+277 ALVST
-282 PSFEPNAFNRGLSL
+282 PSFDPNKFNRGLSI
-296 EEWRELS
+296 EEWKKIS
-303 TNIRTPLLNKALGG
+303 TNERNALLNKALGG

-331 AALES
+331 AALEA
-336 GAIRPDTKIFCG
+336 GVIRPDTKIFCG
-348 GHIMMGNHRFHC
+348 GHTMMGSHRFHC
-360 WKGRGHGN
+360 WKNDGHGN

-374 LKYSCDIYFYEVA
+374 LMHSCDIYFYEVA

-400 RFGFG
+400 RFGLG
-405 MPTGIN
+405 SQMGVN

-424 WKELILG
+424 WKEVVLG

-450 TTPIQLAVMTAILA
+450 TTPLQLAVMAAILA
-464 NDGFKV
+464 NDGYKIK
-470 NPTLI
+470 PTILV
-475 IPENREEL
+475 PENRDASVCH
-483 IRNGENINISKA
+483 GEYLNLSKT
-495 HLQLMRDGMFDV
+495 HLQLMREGMFNV
-507 VNASDGTAKVAR
+507 VNKSEGTGKAAY
-519 VNIGGKRI
+519 VNVNGKLI

-547 LRDQDDLPWEERNHA
+547 LRSQDDIPWEERNHA

-567 GPADNPR
+567 GPTDNPR
-574 YALSV
+574 YALAV

-592 PIARAIME
+592 PIAKAIME
-600 AVLKLDPAAEQ
+600 AALKLDPASKP
-611 PKRMKKTT
+611 PKT
-619 VKAGKTGG
+619 VKKNNSVGNV
-627 GL
+627 

>member
-31 LARMYY
+31 LGRMYY

-72 KPMAENNQNFR
+72 QPMAQNNQNFR

-89 QTDGNLNAT
+89 QTEGNLNAT
-98 LDALN
+98 LEALN
-103 KILPLTESEVQRIR
+103 KILPLTDGEIQRIR

-144 VNAPDLPGIIIDE
+144 LNAPDLPGIIIDE

-163 PYSEAAAH
+163 PFKETAAH
-171 VLGYVGAVSEE
+171 VVGYVGAVSEE

-191 RLPGFR
+191 KLPGFR
-197 VGKSGIELQY
+197 VGKSGIELEY
-207 NTNLCGKEGAQRV
+207 NTVLCGKEGAQRV

-232 ERDEGVPGM
+232 ERDEGIPGT

-247 DMRLQEIAYQKMK
+247 DMRLQKIAYEKMK
-260 KESGAAVLL
+260 NESGAAVLL
-269 DIYTGEIL
+269 DIYTGEVL
-277 MLVST
+277 VLVST
-282 PSFEPNAFNRGLSL
+282 PSFDPNKFNRGLSN
-296 EEWRELS
+296 EEWEEIS
-303 TNIRTPLLNKALGG
+303 TNEKNPLLNKALGG
-317 LYSPGSTFKMIVAL
+317 LYSPGSTFKMVVAL
-331 AALES
+331 AALEA
-336 GAIRPDTKIFCG
+336 GVIRPDTKIFCG
-348 GHIMMGNHRFHC
+348 GHIMMGSHRFHC
-360 WKGRGHGN
+360 WKAGGHGN

-374 LKYSCDIYFYEVA
+374 LMHSCDIYFYEVA
-387 RRTGIDKISAMAK
+387 RRTGIDKIAAMAK

-438 TYNAGI
+438 TYNTGI
-444 GQGYIL
+444 GQGYVL
-450 TTPIQLAVMTAILA
+450 ATPIQLAVMAAVLA
-464 NDGFKV
+464 NDGYKIK
-470 NPTLI
+470 PTILV
-475 IPENREEL
+475 PENRDTSVSS
-483 IRNGENINISKA
+483 GENLNISKTY
-495 HLQLMRDGMFDV
+495 LQLMREGMFNV
-507 VNASDGTAKVAR
+507 VNAAKGTAKTAR
-519 VNIGGKRI
+519 LNVDGKLI

-542 EREQG
+542 EREEG
-547 LRDQDDLPWEERNHA
+547 LRSQDELPWEDRNHA

-567 GPADNPR
+567 GPTDNPR
-574 YALSV
+574 YALAV
-579 VIEHGGGGAKTAA
+579 VIEHGGGGASTAA
-592 PIARAIME
+592 PVARAIME
-600 AVLKLDPAAEQ
+600 AALKLDPASKP
-611 PKRMKKTT
+611 PKNPKKN
-619 VKAGKTGG
+619 ASEGI
-627 GL
+627 

>member
-7 DKGKMLT
+7 DKGKTLT

-20 AGGELFLSSVL
+20 AGGQLFLSSVL
-31 LARMYY
+31 LSRMYY
-37 LQVLESDRYKTLAEE
+37 LQVLEADRYKTLAEE
-52 NRISTRLLAPPRGL
+52 NRISTRLVAPPRGL

-72 KPMAENNQNFR
+72 QPMAQNNQNFR

-89 QTDGNLNAT
+89 QTEGNLNAT
-98 LDALN
+98 LEALN
-103 KILPLTESEVQRIR
+103 KILPLTDGEIQRIR

-144 VNAPDLPGIIIDE
+144 LNAPDLPGIIIDE

-163 PYSEAAAH
+163 PFKEASAH
-171 VLGYVGAVSEE
+171 LLGYVGAVSEE

-191 RLPGFR
+191 KLPGFR
-197 VGKSGIELQY
+197 VGKSGIELEY
-207 NTNLCGKEGAQRV
+207 NTALCGKEGAQRV

-232 ERDEGVPGM
+232 ERDEGVPGT

-247 DMRLQEIAYQKMK
+247 DMRIQNIAYKKMK
-260 KESGAAVLL
+260 DESGAAVLL

-277 MLVST
+277 ALVST
-282 PSFEPNAFNRGLSL
+282 PGFDPNKFNRGLTS
-296 EEWRELS
+296 EEWRKIS
-303 TNIRTPLLNKALGG
+303 TNERNALLNKALGG

-331 AALES
+331 AALEA
-336 GAIRPDTKIFCG
+336 GVIRPDTKVFCG
-348 GHIMMGNHRFHC
+348 GHIMMGSHRFHC
-360 WKGRGHGN
+360 WKGSGHGN

-374 LKYSCDIYFYEVA
+374 LMHSCDIYFYEVA
-387 RRTGIDKISAMAK
+387 RRTGIDKIAAMAK
-400 RFGFG
+400 RFGLG
-405 MPTGIN
+405 VSTGVN
-411 LPGEKSGLMPTRR
+411 LPGEKAGLMPTRR
-424 WKELILG
+424 WKEVILG

-450 TTPIQLAVMTAILA
+450 TTPIQLAVMTAVLA
-464 NDGFKV
+464 NDGYKIK
-470 NPTLI
+470 PTILV
-475 IPENREEL
+475 PENRDSSVCY
-483 IRNGENINISKA
+483 GENLNISKT
-495 HLQLMRDGMFDV
+495 HLQLMREGMFDV
-507 VNASDGTAKVAR
+507 VNASEGTGKAAR
-519 VNIGGKRI
+519 LNIGGKLI

-547 LRDQDDLPWEERNHA
+547 VRSQDDIPWEERNHA

-567 GPADNPR
+567 GPTDNPR
-574 YALSV
+574 YALAV

-592 PIARAIME
+592 PIAKAIME
-600 AVLKLDPAAEQ
+600 AALKLDPASKP
-611 PKRMKKTT
+611 PKNPKKNTS
-619 VKAGKTGG
+619 VGSV
-627 GL
+627 

>member
-31 LARMYY
+31 LGRMYY

-72 KPMAENNQNFR
+72 QPMAQNNQNFR

-89 QTDGNLNAT
+89 QTEGNLNAT
-98 LDALN
+98 LEALN
-103 KILPLTESEVQRIR
+103 KILPLTDGEIQRIR

-139 MAAIQ
+139 MAAVQ
-144 VNAPDLPGIIIDE
+144 LNAPDLPGIIIDE

-163 PYSEAAAH
+163 PFKETAAH
-171 VLGYVGAVSEE
+171 VVGYVGAVSEE

-191 RLPGFR
+191 KLPGFR
-197 VGKSGIELQY
+197 VGKSGIELEY
-207 NTNLCGKEGAQRV
+207 NTVLCGKEGAQRV

-232 ERDEGVPGM
+232 ERDEGIPGT

-247 DMRLQEIAYQKMK
+247 DMRLQKIAYEKMK
-260 KESGAAVLL
+260 NESGAAVLL
-269 DIYTGEIL
+269 DIYTGEVL
-277 MLVST
+277 ALVST
-282 PSFEPNAFNRGLSL
+282 PSFDSNKFNRGLSN
-296 EEWRELS
+296 EEWEEIS
-303 TNIRTPLLNKALGG
+303 TNEKNPLLNKALGG
-317 LYSPGSTFKMIVAL
+317 LYSPGSTFKMVVAL
-331 AALES
+331 AALEA
-336 GAIRPDTKIFCG
+336 GVIRPDTKIFCG
-348 GHIMMGNHRFHC
+348 GHIMMGSHRFHC
-360 WKGRGHGN
+360 WKGSGHGN

-374 LKYSCDIYFYEVA
+374 LMHSCDIYFYEVA
-387 RRTGIDKISAMAK
+387 RRTGIDKIAAMAK

-438 TYNAGI
+438 TYNVGI
-444 GQGYIL
+444 GQGYVL
-450 TTPIQLAVMTAILA
+450 TTPIQLAVMAAILA
-464 NDGFKV
+464 NDGYKIK
-470 NPTLI
+470 PTILV
-475 IPENREEL
+475 PENRDTSVSP
-483 IRNGENINISKA
+483 GENLNISKTY
-495 HLQLMRDGMFDV
+495 LQLMREGMFNV
-507 VNASDGTAKVAR
+507 VNAAKGTAKTAR
-519 VNIGGKRI
+519 LNVDGKLI

-542 EREQG
+542 EREEG
-547 LRDQDDLPWEERNHA
+547 LRSQDELPWEDRNHA

-567 GPADNPR
+567 GPTDNPR
-574 YALSV
+574 YALAV
-579 VIEHGGGGAKTAA
+579 VIEHGGGGASTAA
-592 PIARAIME
+592 PVARAIME
-600 AVLKLDPAAEQ
+600 AALKLDPASKPPKNPKKNMQAE
-611 PKRMKKTT
+611 
-619 VKAGKTGG
+619 GI
-627 GL
+627 

>member
-20 AGGELFLSSVL
+20 AGGELFLSSIL
-31 LARMYY
+31 LGRMYY

-72 KPMAENNQNFR
+72 QPMAQNNQNFR

-89 QTDGNLNAT
+89 QTEGNLNAT
-98 LDALN
+98 LEALN
-103 KILPLTESEVQRIR
+103 KILPLTDGEIQRIR

-144 VNAPDLPGIIIDE
+144 LNAPDLPGIIIDE

-163 PYSEAAAH
+163 PFKETAAH
-171 VLGYVGAVSEE
+171 VVGYVGAVSEE

-191 RLPGFR
+191 KLPGFR
-197 VGKSGIELQY
+197 VGKSGIELEY
-207 NTNLCGKEGAQRV
+207 NTALCGKEGAQRV

-232 ERDEGVPGM
+232 ERDEGIPGT

-247 DMRLQEIAYQKMK
+247 DMRLQKIAYEKMK
-260 KESGAAVLL
+260 NESGAAVLL
-269 DIYTGEIL
+269 DIYTGEVL
-277 MLVST
+277 ALVST
-282 PSFEPNAFNRGLSL
+282 PSFDPNKFNRGLSN
-296 EEWRELS
+296 EEWEEIS
-303 TNIRTPLLNKALGG
+303 TNEKNPLLNKALGG
-317 LYSPGSTFKMIVAL
+317 LYSPGSTFKMVVAL
-331 AALES
+331 AALEA
-336 GAIRPDTKIFCG
+336 GVIRPDTKIFCG
-348 GHIMMGNHRFHC
+348 GHIMMGSHRFHC
-360 WKGRGHGN
+360 WKASGHGK

-374 LKYSCDIYFYEVA
+374 LMHSCDIYFYEVA
-387 RRTGIDKISAMAK
+387 RRTGIDKIAAMAK

-444 GQGYIL
+444 GQGYVL
-450 TTPIQLAVMTAILA
+450 TTPIQLAVMAAILA
-464 NDGFKV
+464 NDGYKIK
-470 NPTLI
+470 PTILV
-475 IPENREEL
+475 PENRDTSVSP
-483 IRNGENINISKA
+483 GENLNISKTY
-495 HLQLMRDGMFDV
+495 LQLMREGMFNV
-507 VNASDGTAKVAR
+507 VNAAKGTAKTAR
-519 VNIGGKRI
+519 LNVDGKLI

-542 EREQG
+542 EREEG
-547 LRDQDDLPWEERNHA
+547 LRSQDELPWEDRNHA

-567 GPADNPR
+567 GPTDNPR
-574 YALSV
+574 YALAV
-579 VIEHGGGGAKTAA
+579 VIEHGGGGASTAA
-592 PIARAIME
+592 PVARAIME
-600 AVLKLDPAAEQ
+600 AALKLDPASKPPKNPKKNMQAE
-611 PKRMKKTT
+611 
-619 VKAGKTGG
+619 GI
-627 GL
+627 